1 MSRRKGRHPHSHR
14 PQIIR
19 RTEPG
24 ASPGTIAP
32 DPRAKP
38 SAVQV
43 IAYGP
48 ENFVERQ
55 VASVDIIKQVLQEY
69 AVVWINIDG
78 LGDTNLLEELGELFG
93 LHRLALED
101 VVNTH
106 QRAKV
111 EVYGDVTFIVARM
124 ADMERRANTEQ
135 LSMFVG
141 RNFVI
146 TLQEEPGDCWNPV
159 RNRIRGQVG
168 KVIHS
173 GPDYLAYALLD
184 AVIDAYFPLLEKIG
198 EELDKLDEVAATGR
212 GSAMARIH
220 ELHSE
225 LLFLRRAIRP
235 HREAFAELSRDSTPV
250 FNEQTKLYL
259 RDCYDH
265 VIQITDL
272 TETYREMTTDL
283 RELYLSAVNLRTN
296 ENMRVLTVITTI
308 FMPLSF
314 IAGVYGMNFDNMPE
328 LHWRWGYGFALLLMV
343 LCTIG
348 MLFYFK
354 RRGGMEQAGKLESG
368 ASRAEGGGSSD
379 EG

>member
-1 MSRRKGRHPHSHR
+1 MSRRKERRPQQR
-14 PQIIR
+14 PQIVR

-32 DPRAKP
+32 NPEARP
-38 SAVQV
+38 SSIQV

-48 ENFVERQ
+48 DKILEKPLTS
-55 VASVDIIKQVLQEY
+55 VAEITPLLEEFS
-69 AVVWINIDG
+69 VVWINVDG
-78 LGDTNLLEELGELFG
+78 LGDQTVIEQLGEMFG

-111 EVYGDVTFIVARM
+111 EAYGDVLFIVARM
-124 ADMERRANTEQ
+124 ADMSRRSNTEQ

-141 RNFVI
+141 KNFVI

-159 RNRIRGQVG
+159 RSRIRNQVTRLCNA
-168 KVIHS
+168 

-184 AVIDAYFPLLEKIG
+184 AVIDAYFPLLEQIG

-212 GSAMARIH
+212 GVAMTRIH
-220 ELHSE
+220 VVHSE

-235 HREAFAELSRDSTPV
+235 HREAVAELARDSTPV
-250 FNEQTKLYL
+250 FTEQTKIYL

-283 RELYLSAVNLRTN
+283 RELYLSAVGLRTN
-296 ENMRVLTVITTI
+296 EIMRVLTVITTI
-308 FMPLSF
+308 FMPLTF
-314 IAGVYGMNFDNMPE
+314 IAGIYGMNFDYMPE
-328 LHWRWGYGFALLLMV
+328 LHWGWGYGWALLLMV
-343 LCTIG
+343 ITTIG
-348 MLFYFK
+348 MLTYFK
-354 RRGGMEQAGKLESG
+354 WRGWMMANNGK
-368 ASRAEGGGSSD
+368 SSD
-379 EG
+379 